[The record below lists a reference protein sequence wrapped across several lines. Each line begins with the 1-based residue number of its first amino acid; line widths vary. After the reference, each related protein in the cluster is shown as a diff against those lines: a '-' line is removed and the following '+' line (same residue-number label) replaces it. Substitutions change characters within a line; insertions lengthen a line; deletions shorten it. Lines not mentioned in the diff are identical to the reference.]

1 MGHFFLLMELSQI
14 SMLES
19 QNPKD
24 TEHEEFD
31 ETEGGFDEGAD
42 DSIDE
47 TSDDAP
53 EQASVSPSGEGKS
66 GEPWRDKVT
75 RMAAEV
81 AAREGCEIY
90 DFDFV
95 GGGNSRALRIF
106 IDKLSETAADGT
118 STNKGVSIEDC
129 SNVSRGL
136 NLLLDVDDVI
146 PGGAYNLE
154 VSSPGLERPLR
165 TAGHFKRAAGSRA
178 FVKTFESFAELNS
191 ALDDASRAKL
201 GKSKQLE
208 GTIVGVEGDDLETE
222 SGHGNAVLV
231 FDAET
236 GGTSIRV
243 KLPLGKVTKAN
254 TVFIFESNEK
264 PTGGGKPKFSDKKKK
279 H

>member
-1 MGHFFLLMELSQI
+1 MQQPQDPKHIKNEELDVSD
-14 SMLES
+14 EAEGVFE
-19 QNPKD
+19 NEGVD
-24 TEHEEFD
+24 RAD
-31 ETEGGFDEGAD
+31 ETEK
-42 DSIDE
+42 
-47 TSDDAP
+47 
-53 EQASVSPSGEGKS
+53 SVSPAGEGKTA
-66 GEPWRDKVT
+66 EPWREKVA
-75 RMAAEV
+75 RMASEV

-106 IDKLSETAADGT
+106 IDKVPDVAADGT
-118 STNKGVSIEDC
+118 TTNKGVSIDDC

-165 TAGHFKRAAGSRA
+165 SAVHFRRAAGSRA
-178 FVKTFESFAELNS
+178 FVKTFESFAELNPT
-191 ALDDASRAKL
+191 LDEASRLKL
-201 GKSKQLE
+201 GRSKQLE
-208 GTIVGVEGDDLETE
+208 GTIVGIEGNDVETE
-222 SGHGNAVLV
+222 AGHGNAVLV

-236 GGTSIRV
+236 GGTVIRV

-264 PTGGGKPKFSDKKKK
+264 PTGGKKHPFADGKKTTFADGKKKK
-279 H
+279 T